1 MILSLP
7 ETTLGERD
15 RGAWS
20 HAGTDGTSIIQVGNR
35 TETIEAQRNYG
46 IRGNTPARFVCDGFS
61 CPKRTSRALPPSREA
76 GRPLHPKKAVGSR
89 GGIRGPNSE
98 ARAAAFRGITKSAEW
113 RTVSHPGHAARVGTA
128 MVRPEAKPTITV
140 RDWARLRCEL
150 IDRPSEARSGS
161 RAALSQRS

>member
-1 MILSLP
+1 MES
-7 ETTLGERD
+7 
-15 RGAWS
+15 
-20 HAGTDGTSIIQVGNR
+20 
-35 TETIEAQRNYG
+35 G
-46 IRGNTPARFVCDGFS
+46 IRPVVSNGFGYLARAG
-61 CPKRTSRALPPSREA
+61 RTLPPSGKTR
-76 GRPLHPKKAVGSR
+76 RPLHPKKAVGSR

-140 RDWARLRCEL
+140 RDRARLRCEL